1 MPYYVLC
8 WPCEIVAISLKIN
21 DYIPA
26 ATPYRPGRNGFS
38 KQHNTRGS
46 GPADNIYFFYQRLWP
61 GQIANTKSSLTLALG
76 LMHLNFYLFYWPLL
90 KNIFSQQ
97 VLDSNLSDNDGGLV
111 DNEDDQ
117 EKEDSPMITDN
128 DFDFLSNFLF
138 TMSVCLTSTHLEHS
152 ISFRS
157 VSALWAYFLGQTEPI
172 LLHLVGKMNT
182 FAKLL
187 QNCNPN
193 VQKRKIP
200 TT

>member
-1 MPYYVLC
+1 MQ
-8 WPCEIVAISLKIN
+8 AIMSVQSQQSSPSNWTRL
-21 DYIPA
+21 DTETQYRPLDMVYQLFLHLQD
-26 ATPYRPGRNGFS
+26 ATPYRPGKNGFC
-38 KQHNTRGS
+38 KQHNTKGS

-157 VSALWAYFLGQTEPI
+157 VSAL
-172 LLHLVGKMNT
+172 
-182 FAKLL
+182 
-187 QNCNPN
+187 
-193 VQKRKIP
+193 
-200 TT
+200 

>member
-1 MPYYVLC
+1 MDSVSN
-8 WPCEIVAISLKIN
+8 IIQRVVARQITYTSFIRGYGL
-21 DYIPA
+21 
-26 ATPYRPGRNGFS
+26 GR
-38 KQHNTRGS
+38 
-46 GPADNIYFFYQRLWP
+46 
-61 GQIANTKSSLTLALG
+61 SSLTLALG

-157 VSALWAYFLGQTEPI
+157 VSAL
-172 LLHLVGKMNT
+172 
-182 FAKLL
+182 
-187 QNCNPN
+187 
-193 VQKRKIP
+193 
-200 TT
+200 

>member
-1 MPYYVLC
+1 MDQARGIGGRCYVVRSL
-8 WPCEIVAISLKIN
+8 VATVPGVEGGECSAVPVAGHTHALGLKVLQGEAN
-21 DYIPA
+21 VQD
-26 ATPYRPGRNGFS
+26 ATPYRPGKNGFC
-38 KQHNTRGS
+38 KQHNTKGS

-157 VSALWAYFLGQTEPI
+157 VSAL
-172 LLHLVGKMNT
+172 
-182 FAKLL
+182 
-187 QNCNPN
+187 
-193 VQKRKIP
+193 
-200 TT
+200 

>member
-1 MPYYVLC
+1 MHRTIRYCGQHNKCLSRLT
-8 WPCEIVAISLKIN
+8 IIIN
-21 DYIPA
+21 QCPGHYQGICVNKHKSSEFYPLTDLSGPDRA
-26 ATPYRPGRNGFS
+26 ATPYRPGKNGFC
-38 KQHNTRGS
+38 KQHNTKGS

-157 VSALWAYFLGQTEPI
+157 VSAL
-172 LLHLVGKMNT
+172 
-182 FAKLL
+182 
-187 QNCNPN
+187 
-193 VQKRKIP
+193 
-200 TT
+200 

>member
-1 MPYYVLC
+1 MLIFITLLLQTRV
-8 WPCEIVAISLKIN
+8 
-21 DYIPA
+21 
-26 ATPYRPGRNGFS
+26 ATPYRPGKNGFC
-38 KQHNTRGS
+38 KQHNTKGS

-157 VSALWAYFLGQTEPI
+157 VSAL
-172 LLHLVGKMNT
+172 
-182 FAKLL
+182 
-187 QNCNPN
+187 
-193 VQKRKIP
+193 
-200 TT
+200 

>member
-1 MPYYVLC
+1 MADATTSSVSGLFLEDP
-8 WPCEIVAISLKIN
+8 
-21 DYIPA
+21 D
-26 ATPYRPGRNGFS
+26 ATPYRPGKNGFC
-38 KQHNTRGS
+38 KQHNTKGS

-157 VSALWAYFLGQTEPI
+157 VSAL
-172 LLHLVGKMNT
+172 
-182 FAKLL
+182 
-187 QNCNPN
+187 
-193 VQKRKIP
+193 
-200 TT
+200 

>member
-1 MPYYVLC
+1 MMLNLGMKT
-8 WPCEIVAISLKIN
+8 WAFSGELKKKKKELEARIQQILLPTKDRVGVKFQFPDSRVN
-21 DYIPA
+21 KNSYCQA
-26 ATPYRPGRNGFS
+26 QVQVATPYRPDKNGFC
-38 KQHNTRGS
+38 KQHNTKGS

-128 DFDFLSNFLF
+128 DFDFLSNFWF

-157 VSALWAYFLGQTEPI
+157 VSAL
-172 LLHLVGKMNT
+172 
-182 FAKLL
+182 
-187 QNCNPN
+187 
-193 VQKRKIP
+193 
-200 TT
+200 